1 MKIKKAPSFEGALLL
16 YVTAAFVTNGQK
28 SSGGLQRRR
37 QRGSRQEVVE
47 GEFLEVVGGCQLLL
61 L

>member
-1 MKIKKAPSFEGALLL
+1 MI
-16 YVTAAFVTNGQK
+16 NGRK
-28 SSGGLQRRR
+28 SSGGPQQRR

-47 GEFLEVVGGCQLLL
+47 GEFFEVVGGYQLLL